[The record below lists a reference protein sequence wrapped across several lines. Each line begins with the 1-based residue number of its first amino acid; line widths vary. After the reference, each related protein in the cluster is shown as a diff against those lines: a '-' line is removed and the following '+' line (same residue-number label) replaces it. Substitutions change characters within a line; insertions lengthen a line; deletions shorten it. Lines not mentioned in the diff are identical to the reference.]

1 MAILH
6 IFGKNFKRNFVMT
19 KKVAENQVVKTN
31 RQKLTDR
38 MRERYPELNI
48 DDDEA
53 LSGQISTDYD
63 LLDQRNKERE
73 DFNNMLANNPH
84 GAGIVTGMATGK
96 NEDGTDFDLGEYLL
110 DNYPEIVIDL
120 IEGNP
125 KNKERYAQIRA
136 DRDAAKKADDEFNA
150 KKQELVDA
158 EDAELD
164 AAIKEA
170 GLKTEE
176 VKDLIDWI
184 YNPETGFIKRARDF
198 GLTKQ
203 DFLQLFRIK
212 DWDAK
217 MAEADNKGYVR
228 GKNEKI
234 DMQEHKHAARTKL
247 PVLNGGGG
255 KPKQKDDDPTLNNL
269 DKMKD
274 AYTL

>member
-1 MAILH
+1 MTILY
-6 IFGKNFKRNFVMT
+6 IFGKNFKRKFVMA
-19 KKVAENQVVKTN
+19 KKVSENQEVMTN
-31 RQKLTDR
+31 RQKLIDR
-38 MRERYPELNI
+38 MRQRNPELNV

-73 DFNNMLANNPH
+73 DFNAMLANNPH

-96 NEDGTDFDLGEYLL
+96 NEDGTDFDLGEYLM
-110 DNYPEIVIDL
+110 DNYPEVVIDL

-125 KNKERYAQIRA
+125 KNKEKYAKLRA
-136 DRDAAKKADDEFNA
+136 DRDAAQKADKEFNA
-150 KKQELVDA
+150 KKQELIDA

-164 AAIKEA
+164 AAMKEA
-170 GLKTEE
+170 GLKAEE
-176 VKDLIDWI
+176 VKSLIDWI
-184 YNPETGFIKRARDF
+184 YDPETGFIKRARDY
-198 GLTKQ
+198 GLTKE

-217 MAEADNKGYVR
+217 MAEADNNGYVR

-234 DMQEHKHAARTKL
+234 DMQQHKHASRTKL
-247 PVLNGGGG
+247 PVIGGGG
-255 KPKQKDDDPTLNNL
+255 GTPKQKEDNPTLDNL

-274 AYTL
+274 AYTI